1 MPAIIHDLPRPD
13 GDNPADHCADYS
25 AALGY
30 LYGRINYEKIG
41 AAPYTLSYYRLDRMR
56 KLLEILGNPHQRYSI
71 VHVAGTKGKGTTATL
86 LADSLRACGKRTG
99 LYTSPHLLRLE
110 ERINYEGRS
119 CTAAQLVE
127 LTAAVRLA
135 ADELESGGGER
146 ATFFELTTAMGFL
159 HFAQQGAEAVV
170 LEVGLGGRL
179 DSTNVCSP
187 AVSVVTSISLDHQ
200 AQLGNTL
207 DSIAREKAGIVKP
220 HIPVVCVT
228 RAPEARAAIIEVAAA
243 QQAPLHLIDRDFQVA
258 WSALLP
264 LRNTQ
269 QDADQDSLLRLRAEL
284 TYQSLNVAQRSAVGS
299 PSECSPAA
307 EAETALNV
315 ARRSAVGS
323 LPLQHTPT
331 AEAAPPSSNSE
342 SPPNSFDGRW
352 QTRLLGRHQADNIAA
367 VLATLDVLQQQGWKL
382 PRAQV
387 QRAIATTQ
395 PVARLE
401 IVSCSPLSIIDSAH
415 NPASITAGL
424 ETLADHFPACDLT
437 IVFAASRDKDWSRM
451 LELLGARASRLV
463 LTAYRE
469 NPRALPISE
478 LQQRAAQLQDGWSR
492 TRQAPVP
499 IEAVDTPAAAWAH
512 ARRIAPSESIVY
524 ATGSFFLAAEI
535 MSSLIPA
542 GS

>member
-1 MPAIIHDLPRPD
+1 MGSLFHKVPAIIHDLPRPD

-228 RAPEARAAIIEVAAA
+228 RTRSAGCHYRSGRCPTG
-243 QQAPLHLIDRDFQVA
+243 PLHLIDRDSRSPGQHY
-258 WSALLP
+258 SP
-264 LRNTQ
+264 SEIPNKTPTKTRCCG
-269 QDADQDSLLRLRAEL
+269 RAQNSP
-284 TYQSLNVAQRSAVGS
+284 TNPLNVAQRSAVGS

-315 ARRSAVGS
+315 APTLRRRFPPA
-323 LPLQHTPT
+323 PTRQPPRPPPPPPT
-331 AEAAPPSSNSE
+331 ANHRRTASTVAGRRVYSGDTKRTI
-342 SPPNSFDGRW
+342 SPP
-352 QTRLLGRHQADNIAA
+352 
-367 VLATLDVLQQQGWKL
+367 
-382 PRAQV
+382 
-387 QRAIATTQ
+387 
-395 PVARLE
+395 
-401 IVSCSPLSIIDSAH
+401 
-415 NPASITAGL
+415 
-424 ETLADHFPACDLT
+424 
-437 IVFAASRDKDWSRM
+437 
-451 LELLGARASRLV
+451 
-463 LTAYRE
+463 Y
-469 NPRALPISE
+469 
-478 LQQRAAQLQDGWSR
+478 
-492 TRQAPVP
+492 
-499 IEAVDTPAAAWAH
+499 
-512 ARRIAPSESIVY
+512 
-524 ATGSFFLAAEI
+524 
-535 MSSLIPA
+535 
-542 GS
+542 

>member
-1 MPAIIHDLPRPD
+1 MPAIIHDLTRPD
-13 GDNPADHCADYS
+13 GDNPADHSADYS
-25 AALGY
+25 AALSY

-119 CTAAQLVE
+119 CTAAQLVG

-243 QQAPLHLIDRDFQVA
+243 QQAPLHLIDRDFHVD
-258 WSALLP
+258 WSPLLP
-264 LRNTQ
+264 LPNTQ
-269 QDADQDSLLRLRAEL
+269 QVADQDSLLRLRAEL
-284 TYQSLNVAQRSAVGS
+284 TYQSLNVA
-299 PSECSPAA
+299 
-307 EAETALNV
+307 
-315 ARRSAVGS
+315 RRSAVAS
-323 LPLQHTPT
+323 LPPHHTPT
-331 AEAAPPSSNSE
+331 AEAETTPSSNSE
-342 SPPNSFDGRW
+342 QPPSGFEGRW

-367 VLATLDVLQQQGWKL
+367 VLATLNVLQQQGWKL

-395 PVARLE
+395 PLARLE

-424 ETLADHFPACDLT
+424 ETLADHFPARDLT

-469 NPRALPISE
+469 NPRALPLVE
-478 LQQRAAQLQDGWSR
+478 LQQRAEQLQHIWSR
-492 TRQAPVP
+492 SRHAAVP
-499 IEAVDTPAAAWAH
+499 IETVDTPAAAWAH
-512 ARRIAPSESIVY
+512 ARRIAPAESIVY

-535 MSSLIPA
+535 MSSLVSV